1 MNEFG
6 SSDIDFKVDQQNLYR
21 EDAITDMKVASIRR
35 MVPIKADGSEDP
47 SRAPMFVGS
56 TQLMTPEGP
65 LPLQARL
72 PANTLKEAF
81 EVFPGTMQQALND
94 MLRRLEQMQQQQQQQ
109 SPKRESSR
117 IIIPGR

>member
-94 MLRRLEQMQQQQQQQ
+94 MLRRLEQMQQQQQ